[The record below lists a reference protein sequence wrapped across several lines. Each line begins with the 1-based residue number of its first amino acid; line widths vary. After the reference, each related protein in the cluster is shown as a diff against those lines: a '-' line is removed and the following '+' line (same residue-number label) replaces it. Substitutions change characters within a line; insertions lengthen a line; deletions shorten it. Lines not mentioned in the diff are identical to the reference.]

1 MTILAK
7 DYEELNNSLLSF
19 EKQRYLLYYSLQF
32 IALEKLQL
40 LSNNKSNLMVGVTT
54 WGTLL
59 KDYSLRKFENHWFMI
74 LRISSSYQFENSVFE
89 TFYDW
94 CILLETFFHIKTAY
108 YFQ

>member
-54 WGTLL
+54 
-59 KDYSLRKFENHWFMI
+59 
-74 LRISSSYQFENSVFE
+74 
-89 TFYDW
+89 
-94 CILLETFFHIKTAY
+94 
-108 YFQ
+108 